1 MVKSCALS
9 GEGTLGNKGP
19 SLWFRWESMKEAKQ
33 KQWLGFR
40 SYVQTPAQ
48 NVNTFKYA
56 LVAHT
61 FWTLKF
67 WSPFLGLF
75 LGKDGGLEV
84 TEGHSRFLFS
94 SRALASSSAVS
105 ASFSDSRRENECLR
119 SARAVTEA
127 SGGIMIT
134 SQTVYSF
141 ENHFQVDEL
150 IGGGDRRAR
159 HPSIQEDFFSLLQIF
174 FN

>member
-61 FWTLKF
+61 F
-67 WSPFLGLF
+67 
-75 LGKDGGLEV
+75 
-84 TEGHSRFLFS
+84 
-94 SRALASSSAVS
+94 
-105 ASFSDSRRENECLR
+105 
-119 SARAVTEA
+119 
-127 SGGIMIT
+127 
-134 SQTVYSF
+134 
-141 ENHFQVDEL
+141 
-150 IGGGDRRAR
+150 
-159 HPSIQEDFFSLLQIF
+159 
-174 FN
+174 